1 MWALSSF
8 LLLSELAYPHL
19 CTLWRKGDA
28 RSSAGVFQRRGDQH
42 SQTISL
48 PVPQTVLITRTQHL
62 NDRLYLSKHVI
73 FSQQSWIQL
82 SGVSV
87 SHLLPRLTCKCFLYL
102 LKRLEKKFRAIA
114 FKFSLDKAKPISS
127 QTLDNVPKFSL
138 REKSLSESR
147 SVHKF
152 ESHKG
157 SLFKQ
162 TKQSCIYKVT

>member
-102 LKRLEKKFRAIA
+102 LKRLEKNLGLSYYCIQILLRQGKT
-114 FKFSLDKAKPISS
+114 SLISNLRQCPQVFLKRKKPEWKQKCAQIRKS
-127 QTLDNVPKFSL
+127 QRVTLQAN
-138 REKSLSESR
+138 
-147 SVHKF
+147 
-152 ESHKG
+152 
-157 SLFKQ
+157 
-162 TKQSCIYKVT
+162 